1 MIVERSIKF
10 RRLIPII
17 WKRILK
23 MFILSSIIV
32 IPLVYFEL
40 DQFAIGMTAPLILG
54 TAISIFLGFRTNSAY
69 DRWFEAR
76 SLFGDITASTRN
88 LALVLARIDERYIN
102 VETGKASKVGAEILP
117 RMIKR
122 GVAYVWILGRQ
133 LKDLDPL
140 DFEGVDTLLEKD
152 EIKRLKQ
159 AHNPALKA
167 LFLQSQ
173 DYRKA
178 AKVHQ
183 FYEGESFEI
192 VANGME
198 NKSMRDMV
206 LGLKSEV
213 TPFPTHYT
221 YFTDLFV
228 WLLVV
233 LLSLSLPANESSGY
247 YAIPLAV
254 LIGWI
259 FSMIEGIGDYMDYP
273 WANNRNVVPMDTLS
287 RNLEIDVR
295 SIALQ
300 EKNVLPALKPIDGA
314 SY

>member
-192 VANGME
+192 VAIQRE
-198 NKSMRDMV
+198 LSKLQTRSE
-206 LGLKSEV
+206 GLKG